1 MSKGIVVIKV
11 DKKPSAGKVES
22 ITTVMN
28 NFKLSEEQVYSLIES
43 GESFVFNDETYYF
56 DESIDD

>member
-1 MSKGIVVIKV
+1 MSRGVVVIKV
-11 DKKPSAGKVES
+11 DKRPSAGKVES

-28 NFKLSEEQVYSLIES
+28 NFKLSEEEISALIES
-43 GESFVFNDETYYF
+43 GESFVFDGETYYF